1 MEKIIETKNAV
12 VTAVPADS
20 TFVLIGAMIA
30 GVPTVAQIETARYAV
45 EANLENVGATSTSSY
60 LTRFEPVAL
69 STGDALRVRVN
80 ASLVQITPDPI
91 HESVAAPEEA
101 EA

>member
-30 GVPTVAQIETARYAV
+30 GAPTVAQIETARYAV
-45 EANLENVGATSTSSY
+45 EANLENVGVTSTSAY
-60 LTRFEPVAL
+60 LARFEPVAL
-69 STGDALRVRVN
+69 SPGDVLRVHVN
-80 ASLVQITPDPI
+80 TSFVQITPDPI
-91 HESVAAPEEA
+91 PEDDGAPEET

>member
-30 GVPTVAQIETARYAV
+30 GNPTVAQIETARYAV

-69 STGDALRVRVN
+69 STGDALLVHVN
-80 ASLVQITPDPI
+80 ASPVQIMPDPI
-91 HESVAAPEEA
+91 SESGDTTETPEA
-101 EA
+101 